1 MRRLTGAARSFQR
14 LETESAER
22 LEDFCC
28 CSEQLAQILFSS
40 SWLPYYWRRRT
51 RKITNT
57 QRQRRLTGVNCRLRV
72 VAGRKR
78 RAEIAFRTNDL
89 CVCAQ
94 ALLVRVE
101 HRVEC
106 TLRRRQ

>member
-1 MRRLTGAARSFQR
+1 
-14 LETESAER
+14 ER
-22 LEDFCC
+22 LEVFCC
-28 CSEQLAQILFSS
+28 CSERLAQILFSS

-57 QRQRRLTGVNCRLRV
+57 QRERRLSGVNCRLSV
-72 VAGRKR
+72 VTGRKPSG
-78 RAEIAFRTNDL
+78 EITFSTNNL

-106 TLRRRQ
+106 TLRRRQYLFGRVLLFQRCSI